1 MDLFFDVN
9 LTINVEEANHQPS
22 PEPDMTQE
30 NTEIV
35 FWLLL
40 MDSFT
45 LLTLQNLFVA
55 WIVQV
60 V

>member
-9 LTINVEEANHQPS
+9 LTINVEEANLQPS
-22 PEPDMTQE
+22 PDAVMTQE